1 MKKAL
6 LVFSGLIF
14 SGHLL
19 AAPAQVALCA
29 TCHGKEGIST
39 MPIYPNLAGQKEQY
53 LLSQLKK
60 FKDGTRPDP
69 VMKGMVA
76 ALSEDDMKALA
87 KYYAE
92 LK

>member
-1 MKKAL
+1 MKKL
-6 LVFSGLIF
+6 LVLLATLATSA
-14 SGHLL
+14 HLY

-29 TCHGKEGIST
+29 TCHGKDGIST

-53 LLSQLKK
+53 LYLQLQK
-60 FKDGTRPDP
+60 FKDDTRPDP
-69 VMKGMVA
+69 IMKGMVA
-76 ALSEDDMKALA
+76 ALTDEDMKALA